1 MARTNIAEAPW
12 YFVEGNDKKLGRLNS
27 IDRLLGLIPYQ
38 PIPHDDVTLPELVFN
53 PDYGR
58 AVLPP
63 ALYVPSKYEYPLTPR
78 ATVLRRLKRRGKC
91 RAKP

>member
-1 MARTNIAEAPW
+1 MHLWDI
-12 YFVEGNDKKLGRLNS
+12 VEGNDKKRGRLNS
-27 IDRLLGLIPYQ
+27 IDHLLGLIPFQ
-38 PIPHDDVTLPELVFN
+38 PIPHDDVTLPQPVFN
-53 PDYGR
+53 HDYER